1 MTNKTAPVLYGR
13 NTEKGFE
20 LYAGEKDKLA
30 LFVEGFDN
38 GTEFEVEIRK
48 RTNQRTAAQNR
59 ALHKFFEQ
67 LAVWLNDAGLPVRK
81 VLAAMREGVDIE
93 WDKDKIK
100 SLIWRE
106 FQKAVL
112 GKEST
117 TELEKQGDI
126 DAVYN
131 TLNRFF
137 AERLKTEIPPF
148 PSIETTQLNEK

>member
-1 MTNKTAPVLYGR
+1 MNKLSPVFLGVIR
-13 NTEKGFE
+13 NNKLDFTQS
-20 LYAGEKDKLA
+20 EKDKLN
-30 LFVEGFDN
+30 LFLDSFNDGQEL
-38 GTEFEVEIRK
+38 EIQVSK
-48 RTNQRTAAQNR
+48 LSNQRTAAQNR